1 VDKFVFS
8 FQNNTVLTI
17 NTHIIKYNYIATI
30 QTLKQGNRGT
40 TLKLISNK
48 SVNYELKHK
57 LNFCSR
63 IHKYSINFYISV
75 QNDSSHIW
83 SIDYFRSCIFVQWI
97 LLAKNKI
104 SIS

>member
-1 VDKFVFS
+1 MDKFVFS

-17 NTHIIKYNYIATI
+17 NTRITKENYITI
-30 QTLKQGNRGT
+30 IQILKQANRGT

-63 IHKYSINFYISV
+63 TPNFSIKFYISV
-75 QNDSSHIW
+75 QNDSSNI
-83 SIDYFRSCIFVQWI
+83 
-97 LLAKNKI
+97 
-104 SIS
+104 